1 MQPEQLSPQPT
12 SRLAAGLGFA
22 VLSAVSFGLA
32 GSLARGLL
40 NAGWTAGAAVE
51 GRVTVAALTLLV
63 PALLALR
70 GRWSLLRDNA
80 ATVLA
85 YGVVAVAAAQFCY
98 FQAVDS
104 MDVAVALLVE
114 YTAPVAVVGWL
125 WVRHHERPG
134 PLTVAG
140 AVVAA
145 GGLVLMLGVVDGIA
159 VSTPGLLWALGAM
172 AGAAV
177 YFVLSADE
185 SHGLPPLV
193 LAGGGLVAAAVVLG
207 VLGLVGLVP
216 MHVGV
221 DPAYRGHRVAW
232 WVPVLALG
240 VVTAALAYVSG
251 IAASRRLGSRLASFV
266 ALGEVLAAL
275 LAAWGLLGELPRPVQ
290 LGGGVLVLAG
300 VVLVRLGEPSD
311 VGGVTATPVEVVDSA
326 SAGPAAG

>member
-1 MQPEQLSPQPT
+1 MQPEQVTPQPT

-216 MHVGV
+216 MHASGSDV
-221 DPAYRGHRVAW
+221 AYRGQPVAW
-232 WVPVLALG
+232 WLPVLALG
-240 VVTAALAYVSG
+240 VVTAAIAYVSG

-275 LAAWGLLGELPRPVQ
+275 LGAWLLLGQLPRPVQ

-300 VVLVRLGEPSD
+300 VVLVRLGEDPRA
-311 VGGVTATPVEVVDSA
+311 VGSVSATPVEV
-326 SAGPAAG
+326 